1 MAEIIDEPIQ
11 LSFPLPRS
19 LDTRIHL
26 RLTIKSKVIMLFLTT
41 VAADEE
47 DQSVP
52 MGSFV
57 YALPDKYNPSQPLS
71 TTIFAVEATLEFT
84 TRLAKILVKKTQM
97 PVYVGNSISFA
108 NTGLG
113 GTVEEEMEALKRV
126 VDISLD
132 KLQGVVKSPGVLPN
146 GTGSS

>member
-57 YALPDKYNPSQPLS
+57 YALPDVCNPVIISKS
-71 TTIFAVEATLEFT
+71 TT
-84 TRLAKILVKKTQM
+84 
-97 PVYVGNSISFA
+97 Y
-108 NTGLG
+108 
-113 GTVEEEMEALKRV
+113 
-126 VDISLD
+126 
-132 KLQGVVKSPGVLPN
+132 
-146 GTGSS
+146 

>member
-47 DQSVP
+47 DQAVP

-57 YALPDKYNPSQPLS
+57 YALPDVCNPVVISKS
-71 TTIFAVEATLEFT
+71 AT
-84 TRLAKILVKKTQM
+84 
-97 PVYVGNSISFA
+97 Y
-108 NTGLG
+108 
-113 GTVEEEMEALKRV
+113 
-126 VDISLD
+126 
-132 KLQGVVKSPGVLPN
+132 
-146 GTGSS
+146 